1 MSAALRNERCAIVRG
16 GMDMKIRVKKQRGS
30 ILLFTIALVIPLVL
44 MVAGIAV
51 DVSMLYAV
59 RSELHRSMD
68 AAALAGAGN
77 LGFDASAFPA
87 ARAAAQAY
95 GTLNPYLQNGVI
107 NLNLN
112 PSNSNPP
119 LSAIPVG
126 GGDITLGLWNGAT
139 QTFSVP
145 PCDITSSA
153 CIHPNGFPYYNMVN
167 AVRCRTRQ
175 SLPTYF
181 LNMIGLTS
189 LNTWAEAV
197 APSYPPSSPPPNAC
211 AFPIGV
217 SECPFRGGST
227 YGSAGCGNLITFI
240 DANINTSGWINLGAP
255 LGGTSDITRTP
266 SANTVENEINMAVN
280 GTGCAQAPPPGTS
293 TGMNGGMI
301 QSVFDL
307 LANINPGSG
316 LPVPTSPANPN
327 YFINK
332 YNTSGEHTVDNND
345 SDPATYAY
353 QGPGWKVFVPIVYS
367 NTNCTPPENMN
378 QPHTIA
384 AYAEIVIMQVI
395 NNGWCA
401 VNNPTPVTGYSP
413 GPNPWTGMCPPPNG
427 TGTRDP
433 NLRAIFAMY
442 KCNSWMSPPVIVPAP
457 RAALAD
463 RLRLVQ

>member
-1 MSAALRNERCAIVRG
+1 
-16 GMDMKIRVKKQRGS
+16 MKINIRNPRGS
-30 ILLFTIALVIPLVL
+30 ILLFTIVLVIPLL
-44 MVAGIAV
+44 LIVAGIAV

-77 LGFDASAFPA
+77 LGFNASAFPA
-87 ARAAAQAY
+87 ARAAALQY
-95 GTLNPYLQNGVI
+95 GALNPYLQTGPI

-112 PSNSNPP
+112 AGNANPP
-119 LSAIPVG
+119 LNSIPIG
-126 GGDITLGLWNGAT
+126 GGDITLGVWNGAT
-139 QTFSVP
+139 RVFDVP
-145 PCDITSSA
+145 GCDITSST
-153 CIHPNGFPYYNMVN
+153 CLHPNGFPYYNMIN

-175 SLPTYF
+175 SSPTYF

-189 LNTWAEAV
+189 LDTWAEAI
-197 APSYPPSSPPPNAC
+197 APSYPPSTPPPNTC

-217 SECPFRGGST
+217 SDCPFRGSGT

-240 DANINTSGWINLGAP
+240 DANINTSGWINLGP
-255 LGGTSDITRTP
+255 DLGGTSNLERTP
-266 SANTVENEINMAVN
+266 SANTIENEINMAAG
-280 GTGCAQAPPPGTS
+280 GTGCVEPPPPGTS
-293 TGMNGGMI
+293 VGMNGGMV

-316 LPVPTSPANPN
+316 QLQSGPN
-327 YFINK
+327 YFIAH
-332 YNTSGEHTVDNND
+332 YGGEHTVDNND
-345 SDPATYAY
+345 NDANTYAY
-353 QGPGWKVFVPIVYS
+353 RGPGWKVVVPIVYS

-378 QPHTIA
+378 SPHTIA

-401 VNNPTPVTGYSP
+401 VNNSTPVTGYSP
-413 GPNPWTGMCPPPNG
+413 APNPWTSMCPPPNG

-442 KCNSWMSPPVIVPAP
+442 KCNSWLSPPVIVPAP

-463 RLRLVQ
+463 RLRLVR